1 MVSWFDNVRIYKPI
15 PILFLPQY
23 KLFRFLSP
31 IGKSG
36 FKDFALVLK
45 RDLKLHITLIH
56 VLYRNRL
63 SDLVARALATKSQR
77 VSLYDTL
84 MIVDV

>member
-1 MVSWFDNVRIYKPI
+1 M
-15 PILFLPQY
+15 PQY
-23 KLFRFLSP
+23 KLFLFLSP
-31 IGKSG
+31 IGKSA

-45 RDLKLHITLIH
+45 MDLKLHITFIH
-56 VLYRNRL
+56 VLYRNTL

-77 VSLYDTL
+77 VFLYYTW